1 MNSNTTKHFDFFFH
15 ISFLFIYVMSMFVPL
30 QSVAAASDL
39 KLNQMVQATAPT
51 AIVYDAIP
59 NPLPGNV
66 ASLGFQATQT
76 SEFGDHIHL
85 AGTNRILRTVTV
97 TMSDWALY
105 SDYSLDDRYKGNSDT
120 WTHPITLNIYSNHLD
135 ANSVPDTLLG
145 TVTKVS
151 TIPWRPVADPTC
163 TTPTAWRASDGIC
176 YNGFAFN
183 LTFDMSSLN
192 VTLPDDIIVGVAYNT
207 QTYGAVPLT
216 VNGPYNSLNVGIRGG
231 QTASVGSDDNADNV
245 FWDTTHTGYT
255 AGFKE
260 DTGWTPNGTVNIQI
274 TTAATPSD
282 VYINSTWGSILPGLD
297 PDGAGPASQM
307 GYDAFTIIQNGVNAV
322 ASDGTVHVAAGTY
335 AENVSI
341 PKTITLKGS
350 QFGVNVSGRTAA
362 SVGESTIQGLV
373 TVNSS
378 NVNINGFTLTN
389 PSQTYA
395 LSITPSSSNIAITY
409 NIVDTVG
416 DVGLAQNVHAIVLQ
430 NGADSVTIA
439 HNRFNNI
446 KAGAKTVSAIG
457 VLDMASTNSST
468 SLLIQSNTFTDIASG
483 TKGAY
488 GVILNNGAGVPGAQI
503 KDNTFSGL
511 SGGWIHAIGLEGP
524 TPNAIVTGNIFSN
537 LTAAGAAI
545 FFEKNSVGNTVTV
558 SNNQFN
564 GSTFYGVAVHP
575 NDWPGGSNGYNYIV
589 NAKNNWWGAVSGPLD
604 NKILPGTPNYNNPSG
619 TGNKVSTYV
628 DYSPWCS
635 NSACN
640 DAPIITEG
648 ASINVT
654 MSASTPFSLT
664 LNATDANSD
673 IITWSVITLAG
684 HGTASVSGTGTSKA
698 IAYSPVSGFF
708 GPDSFDVQV
717 ADGHGGIDTITVN
730 VTITAVAPPTFTL
743 YLPLILR

>member
-39 KLNQMVQATAPT
+39 KLNQMVQATALT

-59 NPLPGNV
+59 NPPPGNV
-66 ASLGFQATQT
+66 ASHGFEATST
-76 SEFGDHIHL
+76 SEFGDYVHL

-97 TMSDWALY
+97 TMSDWALN
-105 SDYSLDDRYKGNSDT
+105 SDYPAMPSAG
-120 WTHPITLNIYSNHLD
+120 WTHPITLNIYK
-135 ANSVPDTLLG
+135 AVPGTPNTLGSLLG
-145 TVTKVS
+145 TMTQTF
-151 TIPWRPVADPTC
+151 TIPWRPADDRVNCPGDS
-163 TTPTAWRASDGIC
+163 AWFSGGVC
-176 YNGFAFN
+176 YHGYAFN
-183 LTFDMSSLN
+183 ITFDMSSLN
-192 VTLPDDIIVGVAYNT
+192 VILPNDIIVGVAYNT
-207 QTYGAVPLT
+207 ADYGAAPIHT
-216 VNGPYNSLNVGIRGG
+216 PGPYNSLNVGILKG
-231 QTASVGSDDNADNV
+231 QTASVGGDDNADNV
-245 FWDTTHTGYT
+245 FWNTTYTGYT

-260 DTGWTPNGTVNIQI
+260 DTGWAPNGTVNIQI
-274 TTAATPSD
+274 TAAATPSD
-282 VYINSTWGSILPGLD
+282 VYVNSTWGSILPGLD

-307 GYDAFTIIQNGVNAV
+307 GYDAFTIVQDGVNAV
-322 ASDGTVHVAAGTY
+322 ASGGTVHVAAGTY
-335 AENVSI
+335 VENVNI
-341 PKTITLKGS
+341 PKSVTLKGAEY
-350 QFGVNVSGRTAA
+350 GIDVSGRTAA

-378 NVNINGFTLTN
+378 DVNINGFTLTN

-446 KAGAKTVSAIG
+446 KASTKTISAIG

-468 SLLIQSNTFTDIASG
+468 GLLIQSNTFTNIASG

-537 LTAAGAAI
+537 LTASGFAI

-564 GSTFYGVAVHP
+564 GNTFYGVAVHP
-575 NDWPGGSNGYNYIV
+575 NDLPGGANGYNYIV

-604 NKILPGTPNYNNPSG
+604 NKTLPGTPNYNNPSG

-673 IITWSVITLAG
+673 IITWSVSTLAG